1 MWARGA
7 PWPASLQQMLWAP
20 TQGTP
25 RAPGLCSVVLG
36 PFWGLGSFHEGH
48 SEEASTVTGSVAG
61 YLTLTLPPAPTQLQN
76 LL

>member
-1 MWARGA
+1 M
-7 PWPASLQQMLWAP
+7 
-20 TQGTP
+20 
-25 RAPGLCSVVLG
+25 VLG